1 MCTHRYVVPLSGV
14 DVDAELVQSSGAV
27 EDQEVVQ
34 VSEGDV
40 LAVVPP
46 QQVTTAALQAVLE
59 AANAL
64 LSKQP
69 ER

>member
-14 DVDAELVQSSGAV
+14 DVDAERVQSSGAE
-27 EDQEVVQ
+27 EDQEVFQ

-46 QQVTTAALQAVLE
+46 QQVTTAALQAALDT
-59 AANAL
+59 ANAL
-64 LSKQP
+64 LSTQAV
-69 ER
+69 R